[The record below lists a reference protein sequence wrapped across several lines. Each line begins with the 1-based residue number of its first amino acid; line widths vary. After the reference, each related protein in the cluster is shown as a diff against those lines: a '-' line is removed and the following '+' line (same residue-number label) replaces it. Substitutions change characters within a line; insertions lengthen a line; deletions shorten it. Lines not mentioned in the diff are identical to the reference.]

1 MGKKMIVPHMLS
13 KRLIIYKELLVINMR
28 KIPMGEIGN
37 GPKLANYIKS
47 NPEGKEKDGKMIL
60 L

>member
-1 MGKKMIVPHMLS
+1 MIVPHMLN

-37 GPKLANYIKS
+37 GPKLANYIKR
-47 NPEGKEKDGKMIL
+47 NPEGKEKNGKMIPL
-60 L
+60 